1 MTSQEDFVRPPRI
14 ASWLVNLF
22 AAGEEVESLLG
33 DMLEEVHSR
42 PLGITCEECRKYLDL
57 LGDALP
63 QPIDVHRHGRLAW
76 RIALPTASSARSPG
90 T

>member
-33 DMLEEVHSR
+33 DMLEKFSHLASKSGVAFAKNWV
-42 PLGITCEECRKYLDL
+42 LAT
-57 LGDALP
+57 DA
-63 QPIDVHRHGRLAW
+63 
-76 RIALPTASSARSPG
+76 
-90 T
+90 